1 MKNLESKKRYVI
13 PGDVITTAPLRL
25 RENVTLDGKRISATA
40 IGLSDVSHD
49 SVRVIPL
56 SGIYLPKVD
65 DLVIGMIKYI
75 HGNSWFADINSCYEG
90 MLLAKDVFGR
100 GSNPQLDDMKAR
112 LDKSDLILAR
122 VANFD
127 RTREPLLSI
136 AGHNLGKID
145 SGELIKISPTKIPR
159 LIGKHGSM
167 IQTIETSTNATITIG
182 QNGLIVI
189 SCDEPNGLLK
199 AHTAI
204 RMVEEQA
211 HLADLTEK
219 VKKMLGSKVYN

>member
-1 MKNLESKKRYVI
+1 M
-13 PGDVITTAPLRL
+13 
-25 RENVTLDGKRISATA
+25 
-40 IGLSDVSHD
+40 SDVYHD

-56 SGIYLPKVD
+56 TGVYIPKID
-65 DLVIGMIKYI
+65 DLVIGKIKYI

-100 GSNPQLDDMKAR
+100 GSNTTLSDMKTR

-122 VANFD
+122 IANYD

-136 AGHNLGKID
+136 AGQNLGKID
-145 SGELIKISPTKIPR
+145 SGELIKISPTKIPH

-167 IQTIETSTNATITIG
+167 IQTIEAATNATVTIG

-189 SCDEPNGLLK
+189 SCNETNGLLK
-199 AHTAI
+199 ALRAI
-204 RMVEEQA
+204 RLVEEQA
-211 HLADLTEK
+211 HLADLTDK
-219 VKKMLGSKVYN
+219 VKKMLGTNGV

>member
-1 MKNLESKKRYVI
+1 LKNSESKKRYVL

-25 RENVTLDGKRISATA
+25 QANVTLEGKRIISTA
-40 IGLSDVSHD
+40 IGLSDVSYD

-100 GSNPQLDDMKAR
+100 GSNATLGEMKAS

-122 VANFD
+122 IANSD

-136 AGHNLGKID
+136 SGQNLGKID
-145 SGELIKISPTKIPR
+145 SGELVKISPTKIPR

-167 IQTIETSTNATITIG
+167 IQTIESSTNATITIG
-182 QNGLIVI
+182 QNGLIVLK
-189 SCDEPNGLLK
+189 CDDSAGLKK
-199 AHTAI
+199 AIESIKMMDKALHNTNL
-204 RMVEEQA
+204 EEKIQNI
-211 HLADLTEK
+211 LDEK
-219 VKKMLGSKVYN
+219 N

>member
-1 MKNLESKKRYVI
+1 MRKLESKKRYVL

-25 RENVTLDGKRISATA
+25 HGNVALEGKRILSTA
-40 IGLSDVSHD
+40 IGLSDVSYD

-65 DLVIGMIKYI
+65 DLVIGLIKYI

-100 GSNPQLDDMKAR
+100 GSNATLDEMKAS

-122 VANFD
+122 IANSD

-136 AGHNLGKID
+136 SGQNLGKID
-145 SGELIKISPTKIPR
+145 SGELVKISPTKIPR

-167 IQTIETSTNATITIG
+167 IQTIEASTNASITIG
-182 QNGLIVI
+182 QNGLIVLK
-189 SCDEPNGLLK
+189 CDDSAGLKK
-199 AHTAI
+199 A
-204 RMVEEQA
+204 VESIKMMDKALHNTNLE
-211 HLADLTEK
+211 EK
-219 VKKMLGSKVYN
+219 IQNILDEKN

>member
-1 MKNLESKKRYVI
+1 MKNLDKKKRYVL

-25 RENVTLDGKRISATA
+25 RENVTLEGKRILATA
-40 IGLSDVSHD
+40 IGLSDVSYD
-49 SVRVIPL
+49 SVRVISL
-56 SGIYLPKVD
+56 TGIYLPKID
-65 DLVIGMIKYI
+65 DLVIGKIKYI

-100 GSNPQLDDMKAR
+100 GSNTNLIDMKTR

-122 VANFD
+122 IANCD

-136 AGHNLGKID
+136 AGQNLGKID

-167 IQTIETSTNATITIG
+167 S
-182 QNGLIVI
+182 
-189 SCDEPNGLLK
+189 
-199 AHTAI
+199 
-204 RMVEEQA
+204 
-211 HLADLTEK
+211 EK
-219 VKKMLGSKVYN
+219 NVRI

>member
-1 MKNLESKKRYVI
+1 MRKLESKKRYVL

-25 RENVTLDGKRISATA
+25 HGNVVLEGKRILSTA
-40 IGLSDVSHD
+40 IGLSDVSYD

-65 DLVIGMIKYI
+65 DLVIGLIKYI

-100 GSNPQLDDMKAR
+100 GSNATLDEMKAS

-122 VANFD
+122 IANSD

-136 AGHNLGKID
+136 SGQNLGKID
-145 SGELIKISPTKIPR
+145 SGELVKISPTKIPR

-167 IQTIETSTNATITIG
+167 IQTIEASTNATITIG
-182 QNGLIVI
+182 QNGLIVLK
-189 SCDEPNGLLK
+189 CDDITGLKK
-199 AHTAI
+199 AVKSIKMMDKALHNTNL
-204 RMVEEQA
+204 EERIQNI
-211 HLADLTEK
+211 LDEK
-219 VKKMLGSKVYN
+219 N

>member
-1 MKNLESKKRYVI
+1 MKKLENKKRYVL

-25 RENVTLDGKRISATA
+25 RENVTLEGKRILATA
-40 IGLSDVSHD
+40 IGLSDVSYD

-56 SGIYLPKVD
+56 TGMYVPKND
-65 DLVIGMIKYI
+65 DLVIGKIKYI

-100 GSNPQLDDMKAR
+100 GSNTTLSDMKAR
-112 LDKSDLILAR
+112 LSKSDLILAKI
-122 VANFD
+122 ANCD
-127 RTREPLLSI
+127 RTREPLISI

-145 SGELIKISPTKIPR
+145 SGELLKISPTKIPR

-167 IQTIETSTNATITIG
+167 IQTIESATNAIITIG

-189 SCDEPNGLLK
+189 SCDETNGLLK
-199 AHTAI
+199 AIAAI
-204 RMVEEQA
+204 RLVEEQA
-211 HLADLTEK
+211 HLADLTDK
-219 VKKMLGSKVYN
+219 VKKMLGINGV

>member
-1 MKNLESKKRYVI
+1 MRKLESKKRYVL

-25 RENVTLDGKRISATA
+25 HGNVVLEGKRILSTA
-40 IGLSDVSHD
+40 IGLSDVSYD

-65 DLVIGMIKYI
+65 DLVIGLIKYI

-100 GSNPQLDDMKAR
+100 GSNATLDEMKSS

-122 VANFD
+122 IANSD

-136 AGHNLGKID
+136 SGQNLGKID
-145 SGELIKISPTKIPR
+145 SGELVKTSPTKAPH

-167 IQTIETSTNATITIG
+167 IQTIEASTNATITIG
-182 QNGLIVI
+182 QNGLIVLK
-189 SCDEPNGLLK
+189 CDDSTGLKK
-199 AHTAI
+199 A
-204 RMVEEQA
+204 VESIKMMNEALHNTNLEQKIQNI
-211 HLADLTEK
+211 LDGK
-219 VKKMLGSKVYN
+219 N

>member
-1 MKNLESKKRYVI
+1 MRKLESKKRYVL

-25 RENVTLDGKRISATA
+25 HGNVVLEGKRILSTA
-40 IGLSDVSHD
+40 IGLSDVSYD

-100 GSNPQLDDMKAR
+100 GSNATLGEMKAS

-122 VANFD
+122 IANSD

-136 AGHNLGKID
+136 SGQNLGKID
-145 SGELIKISPTKIPR
+145 SGELVKISPTKIPR

-167 IQTIETSTNATITIG
+167 IQTIEASTNATITIG
-182 QNGLIVI
+182 QNGLIVLK
-189 SCDEPNGLLK
+189 CDDSAGLKK
-199 AHTAI
+199 A
-204 RMVEEQA
+204 VESIKMMDKALHNTNLE
-211 HLADLTEK
+211 EK
-219 VKKMLGSKVYN
+219 IQNILDEKN

>member
-1 MKNLESKKRYVI
+1 LKNSESKKRYVL

-25 RENVTLDGKRISATA
+25 RANVTLEGKRILSTA
-40 IGLSDVSHD
+40 IGLSDVSYD

-100 GSNPQLDDMKAR
+100 GSNATLGEMKAS

-122 VANFD
+122 IANSD

-136 AGHNLGKID
+136 SGQNLGKID
-145 SGELIKISPTKIPR
+145 SGELVKISPTKIPR

-167 IQTIETSTNATITIG
+167 IQTIESSTNATITIG
-182 QNGLIVI
+182 QNGLIVLK
-189 SCDEPNGLLK
+189 CDDSAGLKK
-199 AHTAI
+199 A
-204 RMVEEQA
+204 VESIKMMDKALHNTNLE
-211 HLADLTEK
+211 EK
-219 VKKMLGSKVYN
+219 IQNILDEKN